1 MARSEESIRKQKET
15 AAARKA
21 ARDAVMGPAKAAGKQ
36 KLRAARVEARKQ
48 LTGDRKA
55 FFAEYARKMNELLKP
70 VRAEI
75 KRDLERAKKEV
86 RVPLTPEE
94 IREMEEIK
102 LLRQEKAKIREKEK
116 KLKEER
122 ARLKEKVRAEIA
134 ARHASAGGGEY
145 DAEED
150 GSENG
155 AVDEQAD
162 DSVQEY
168 QAAE

>member
-21 ARDAVMGPAKAAGKQ
+21 AREAVMGPAKAAAKQ

-94 IREMEEIK
+94 IREMEEIR
-102 LLRQEKAKIREKEK
+102 LLRQERAKIREKEK

-134 ARHASAGGGEY
+134 ARHAAGGGES
-145 DAEED
+145 DTAED

-162 DSVQEY
+162 EPVHEY